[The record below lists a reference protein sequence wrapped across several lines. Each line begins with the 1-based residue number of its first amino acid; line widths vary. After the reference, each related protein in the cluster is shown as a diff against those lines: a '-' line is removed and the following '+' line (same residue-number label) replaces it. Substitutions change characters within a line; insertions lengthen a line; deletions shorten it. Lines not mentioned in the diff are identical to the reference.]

1 MAVRCDSEYVDVTI
15 HWVGDYESQHEI
27 TRPVATYA
35 QLRDFEQLMN
45 RIVALRELGHAAA
58 AIAEQ
63 LNQEN
68 FHPPKRSGKFTAPV
82 IYQLLKRRSLIG
94 NERSHDE
101 LLREDEWWLTD
112 LARELE
118 MSHLKLRDW
127 ATRQWLHSRKTPVQ
141 GRWILW
147 ADHDEVSRLRQLL
160 DQSRRGVNAY
170 SNDLKTPK
178 KRPQVK

>member
-1 MAVRCDSEYVDVTI
+1 MVMQVYLCTGA
-15 HWVGDYESQHEI
+15 
-27 TRPVATYA
+27 
-35 QLRDFEQLMN
+35 
-45 RIVALRELGHAAA
+45 
-58 AIAEQ
+58 
-63 LNQEN
+63 
-68 FHPPKRSGKFTAPV
+68 
-82 IYQLLKRRSLIG
+82 YQLLKRRSLIG